1 MKKFLYSTILLS
13 LAFSANAKTETFE
26 GVSDGRKPITGTN
39 NTTDIIL
46 DSSNGKNYTAS
57 GAVVKSITAINGE
70 VSIANVLS
78 WNGNQGI
85 TVDINSA
92 TEDVNAVTAGIW
104 SHNLFTLAITNSV
117 ANSTATANLSFD
129 TLTISSQSKQDGW
142 LKFVGVNA
150 NVTTVNAT
158 ALGVGT
164 QDYTQRSTLSVDKDS
179 TVEWNGEIKS
189 TKLGIIDIA
198 GNYTHNSK
206 LTLYTGATYNVSGT
220 VVQNGAF
227 HADTGANVNIS
238 GKQTQRNLIS
248 WTKDVN
254 VSITGELAID
264 YENEMVIGS
273 HLNLAGKI
281 TQTSKSGDNG
291 IKFNGT
297 VNLLSGSTLQAYGKI
312 SLEVGASLTVNQ
324 GANLDI
330 VIGPN
335 PSPRII
341 MDRATLTF
349 NEENCLSFDGR
360 NGALVTLTGKEN
372 NILTSKVYF
381 NASQKIHN
389 IYVAPYSI
397 IEIYLADDVDIT
409 LTAKDIN
416 PLNGNG
422 DFKIYNF
429 QEDSIY
435 VGFDGALPSTAKD
448 RVYLYDAENNFLGN
462 AFVTDKGYL
471 SLLQTVPEPAEWAM
485 LLGAI
490 ALSLAIYRRRK

>member
-13 LAFSANAKTETFE
+13 LAFSANADTMTFE
-26 GVSDGRKPITGTN
+26 GGSNRTQITGTN
-39 NTTDIIL
+39 NTTDVIL
-46 DSSNGKNYTAS
+46 DSSKGTKYAS
-57 GAVVKSITAINGE
+57 KDAVVKSITAINGD
-70 VSIANVLS
+70 VSIANDLS
-78 WNGNQGI
+78 WNSNQGI

-92 TEDVNAVTAGIW
+92 SEDVNAVTAGNW
-104 SHNLFTLAITNSV
+104 VHNLFTLTIKNSV
-117 ANSTATANLSFD
+117 ANSTATANLSFN
-129 TLTISSQSKQDGW
+129 TLTLSSKDDQDAR
-142 LKFVGVNA
+142 LIFNGVNA

-158 ALGVGT
+158 NLGAGIKAIKFKSTLLVDANSTVVWNGDILNTVLGVM
-164 QDYTQRSTLSVDKDS
+164 
-179 TVEWNGEIKS
+179 
-189 TKLGIIDIA
+189 DIA

-206 LTLYTGATYNVSGT
+206 LTLENGSHYNASGT
-220 VVQNGAF
+220 ITQNGVFNAKS
-227 HADTGANVNIS
+227 GANINIT
-238 GKQTQRNLIS
+238 GKHTQKNSIS
-248 WTKDVN
+248 WAKDAN
-254 VSITGELAID
+254 ISITGELAID
-264 YENEMVIGS
+264 YANTTVIAS
-273 HLNLAGKI
+273 NFDLAGKI
-281 TQTSKSGDNG
+281 TQTSASGDNG
-291 IKFNGT
+291 IEFTGA

-312 SLEVGASLTVNQ
+312 LLRAGASLTVNQ

-341 MDRATLTF
+341 MDRATLVL
-349 NEENCLSFDGR
+349 NEENSLSFESR
-360 NGALVTLTGKEN
+360 NGALVTLSGKEN

-381 NASQKIHN
+381 NASQKIYN

-397 IEIYLADDVDIT
+397 IEIYLADNVDIT
-409 LTAKDIN
+409 LTAPDIN

-422 DFKIYNF
+422 DYKIYNF

-485 LLGAI
+485 IFGALALG
-490 ALSLAIYRRRK
+490 LAIYRKRK